1 MSLYWQETLGQ
12 FYGELQTEEGFKQ
25 IWMEEERSLGL
36 KMELIEQYD
45 LAGVGCWKLG
55 FEPASIWD
63 IVKVK

>member
-1 MSLYWQETLGQ
+1 
-12 FYGELQTEEGFKQ
+12 
-25 IWMEEERSLGL
+25 MEEERSLGL
-36 KMELIEQYD
+36 KIELIEQYD